1 MKKCDN
7 LALSLQVVASDCKFF
22 LESATELFL
31 LKSMQTKENTRI
43 SIERLKEDLREL
55 SEIGR
60 AEDGGVYRMAFTK
73 ADMAGKDWLEGRMKD
88 AGLETRRDGAC
99 NVIGRLEGKDPDAP
113 ALIIGSHIDT
123 VPCAGILD
131 GTLGVLSGLES
142 LRILAELGETPACPV
157 ELIAFSDEEGRFGGM
172 FGSQACA
179 GLITPETIH
188 QACDLDGVK
197 LADAMQEHGLD
208 PWMALEAQRPSE
220 QIAAYLELHI
230 EQGPVLS
237 EMKEQVGVVEAITG
251 LFKWSVT
258 LNGEANHA
266 GTTPMEMRR
275 DAFMGVADFAHELP
289 RILDENGL
297 ESSRA
302 TIGRVELLP
311 GSPNTVPGEAKFS
324 LDVRDTNEDVMRELE
339 RAIRKALSAIARR
352 NKLAFTFEE
361 ESWIQ
366 PVQCHEPVVDSIEAA
381 AKAASVRYRH
391 MVSGAAHDAQI
402 MAQICPVGMIFVPSK
417 DGRSHSPAEWTALDD
432 IEAGAQV
439 LLRSI
444 QELAFS

>member
-1 MKKCDN
+1 
-7 LALSLQVVASDCKFF
+7 
-22 LESATELFL
+22 
-31 LKSMQTKENTRI
+31 MQTKQQTNI
-43 SIERLKEDLREL
+43 SIERLKDDLREL

-73 ADMAGKDWLEGRMKD
+73 ADMEGKDWLEQKMKD
-88 AGLETRRDGAC
+88 AGLTTSRDGAC
-99 NVIGRLEGKDPDAP
+99 NVSGRIEGEDPDAP
-113 ALIIGSHIDT
+113 VLMIGSHIDT

-142 LRILAELGETPACPV
+142 LRVLVEQGEKPKCPV

-188 QACDLDGVK
+188 QASDLDGLK
-197 LADAMQEHGLD
+197 LADAMTEHGLD
-208 PWMALEAQRPSE
+208 PWMALEAQRNSE

-237 EMKEQVGVVEAITG
+237 EVHEQVGVVETITG
-251 LFKWSVT
+251 LFKWSIT

-266 GTTPMEMRR
+266 GTTPMQMRR

-289 RILDENGL
+289 RILDENGS
-297 ESSRA
+297 EASRA

-324 LDVRDTNEDVMRELE
+324 LDVRDTDEEVLRELE
-339 RAIRKALSAIARR
+339 KAIRKALSAIARR
-352 NKLAFTFEE
+352 SELAFTYEE
-361 ESWIQ
+361 ESWIH
-366 PVQCHEPVVDSIEAA
+366 PVKCHEPVVDRIEAA
-381 AKAASVRYRH
+381 AKACDVRYRR
-391 MVSGAAHDAQI
+391 MSSGAAHDAQI
-402 MAQICPVGMIFVPSK
+402 MATICPVGMLFVPSK

-432 IEAGAQV
+432 IEAGARV